1 MIYMISYDLHSP
13 TQNRENVEND
23 IKSFGTWCKYLTT
36 TFLISTSSD
45 LKTVSDKCVSHL
57 DGNDAMIITK
67 VTKPIK
73 GWLNQKQWDWIS
85 ENLQ

>member
-1 MIYMISYDLHSP
+1 MGALDVCGGCGASGNLK
-13 TQNRENVEND
+13 VA
-23 IKSFGTWCKYLTT
+23 FGTWCKYLTT

-45 LKTVSDKCVSHL
+45 LNTVSDRCVSHL

-73 GWLNQKQWDWIS
+73 GWLSQKQWDWIS

>member
-13 TQNRENVEND
+13 TQNREDVEND

-45 LKTVSDKCVSHL
+45 LNTVSDKCVSHL

-73 GWLNQKQWDWIS
+73 GWLSRKQWDWIS